1 MFEEFEGRVICVKLI
16 MVLEILVRRFV
27 DDFHDE
33 VLA

>member
-1 MFEEFEGRVICVKLI
+1 MVEEFEGRDICVKLI
-16 MVLEILVRRFV
+16 MVLEILVPRFV